1 MTKYKLLKELPG
13 IPVGEIIDTEDGYF
27 KFHEWRKKSDGDS
40 ALSHNYNIRMS
51 EFPDWFQPIDE
62 KQEELDKAIEV
73 VKKSGYTVTKIPD
86 DLSRK
91 RALSYRFLDLNG
103 KEVEFTKSEDTKRW
117 FSWLRQD

>member
-1 MTKYKLLKELPG
+1 MSQRYKLLKELPG

-62 KQEELDKAIEV
+62 KQEELEKAIEM
-73 VKKSGYTVTKIPD
+73 VKKSGYTVTKIVGG
-86 DLSRK
+86 
-91 RALSYRFLDLNG
+91 YIFCY
-103 KEVEFTKSEDTKRW
+103 
-117 FSWLRQD
+117 